1 MSDNIEDTT
10 DSTANKALDAT
21 IAPAATKADKQD
33 IVYYLERLFVGAY
46 PPGTT
51 LQYYD
56 YELTHTTEGVWSV
69 QHRDDANPIDVLN
82 PDAFRSATEL
92 QAYLD
97 ALADYAPDDRDDWYA
112 HRAGGDGQ

>member
-1 MSDNIEDTT
+1 MTKNTNDTT
-10 DSTANKALDAT
+10 DSTANEALDTT
-21 IAPAATKADKQD
+21 IAPAKTKADKQD

-51 LQYYD
+51 LRYYD
-56 YELTHTTEGVWSV
+56 YELIHTSEGVWSV
-69 QHRDDANPIDVLN
+69 RHIKDANPIDVLN

-92 QAYLD
+92 QAYLED
-97 ALADYAPDDRDDWYA
+97 LAEFAPDSREDWYA